1 MIIFMSSTD
10 SARVER
16 GVAFFLVAQPVFS
29 SWRLGGGG
37 RGGEVAQM
45 PRFNGS
51 SSALFLL
58 RINIT
63 FVGLFGAFKNA
74 IDRTVHPGD
83 GDGFNVNR

>member
-1 MIIFMSSTD
+1 M
-10 SARVER
+10 
-16 GVAFFLVAQPVFS
+16 AFFLVAQPVFS
-29 SWRLGGGG
+29 SWRLGGGGGVG

-63 FVGLFGAFKNA
+63 FVGLFGAFKMPWTA
-74 IDRTVHPGD
+74 KCTLVM
-83 GDGFNVNR
+83 VMVAASM